1 MSRVPAGVERAVATA
16 WGARLGRDPR
26 IAAAAPLGGGC
37 ISPAVRLESGAG
49 DVAFLKWGVGD
60 TPAGLFTAEARG
72 LAALRAAGAV
82 RVPEVFGVGDEGTGW
97 LLLEWLDPAYAD
109 VATWAALGRSL
120 AALHGVRA
128 PRYGAEADN
137 FIGSL
142 PQANGSLEEWAA
154 FWRERRLVPQLRRA
168 YEAGAFGPGDRRRF
182 DRLLDSL
189 PERLADA
196 QGDGA
201 SLLHGDLWSGNVHV
215 TAGGTAALID
225 PSCYHGHRE
234 VDLAM
239 SELFGGFDAAF
250 YRAYAEAWPLLPGY
264 EPERR
269 AIYQL
274 YYLLVHVNLFGGG
287 YVRSTLAALGQAGA

>member
-1 MSRVPAGVERAVATA
+1 MSRVPAAVERAVAAA
-16 WGARLGRDPR
+16 WAARLGRDVR
-26 IAAAAPLGGGC
+26 IAAATAVGGGC

-49 DVAFLKWGVGD
+49 DVAFLKWGVAD

-82 RVPEVFGVGDEGTGW
+82 RVPEVLGVGDDDAGW
-97 LLLEWLDPAYAD
+97 LLLEWLEPALPTTG
-109 VATWAALGRSL
+109 TWEALGRGL
-120 AALHGVRA
+120 AGLHAVRA
-128 PRYGAEADN
+128 PRYGAEAEN

-142 PQANGSLEEWAA
+142 PQANGWLNGWAA
-154 FWRERRLVPQLRRA
+154 FWRERRLEPQLRRA
-168 YEAGAFGPGDRRRF
+168 YAAGAFGSADRRRF
-182 DRLLDSL
+182 DRLLDAL
-189 PERLADA
+189 PDRLADA
-196 QGDGA
+196 EGDGA

-215 TAGGTAALID
+215 TSGGTAALVD
-225 PSCYHGHRE
+225 PSAYHGHRE

-250 YRAYAEAWPLLPGY
+250 YHAYAEAWPLLPGY
-264 EPERR
+264 DPVRR

-287 YVRSTLAALGQAGA
+287 YVRGTLAALGHTGV